1 VMCRAQKDEYE
12 SKGNASN
19 QDNKTVRRDPTV
31 QDVSIE
37 SVLPWLICSL
47 LTGYGIVWNRNPP
60 RPENRHLPLFL
71 RRPPEQSRI
80 GAIGGEGT
88 G

>member
-1 VMCRAQKDEYE
+1 MMFRAQKDEYE
-12 SKGNASN
+12 SKGNAGN
-19 QDNKTVRRDPTV
+19 QDNKTARRDPTV

-37 SVLPWLICSL
+37 SVLPWVICSL
-47 LTGYGIVWNRNPP
+47 LTDYGCVWDRNPP
-60 RPENRHLPLFL
+60 RPEKRHPPLFL
-71 RRPPEQSRI
+71 RRSPEQSRI